1 MQRSKVFALITAS
14 LVLTAC
20 QVPAVS
26 TQVPT
31 FALQPAPRIQGA
43 ATAPEATSAD
53 LQGTVHAPAGYTE
66 GGNVYGLQQLA
77 ERPLAHAQ
85 VVLADVAGNP
95 VPGVKPV
102 MTDAQGKFRF
112 ERVPAGITYVVQA
125 VARKGGKV
133 AHIKGLAEAGAAPV
147 ALDAATTLATSDV
160 LKARPAQR
168 VPQRMDLAEFQGLA
182 RKMAEV
188 IAQEAAVIDLTDE
201 AKLQQLAAEARR
213 KLHAQEALD
222 ALEAKKKER
231 QAQHELEIQAKRE
244 REAALTRKM
253 PPVELPAVLP
263 TSPEAD
269 RCALAF
275 RKYSGGDGFID
286 LDDARLLGWSL
297 EMFKKYDR
305 NGDGRVDAREFRWA
319 MCGEAPVVKPAEP
332 EIKPVRDIEK
342 DAQAPV
348 AGLDP
353 LESETKPVRDID
365 VPKMDEAGSLAET
378 TTRSND

>member
-1 MQRSKVFALITAS
+1 MQRSKVFGLITAS

-31 FALQPAPRIQGA
+31 FALQPAPRLQAA
-43 ATAPEATSAD
+43 ATTAEATSAA

-85 VVLADVAGNP
+85 VLLADMDGNP
-95 VPGVKPV
+95 VPGLKPV

-168 VPQRMDLAEFQGLA
+168 VPQRMDLAAFQGLA

-188 IAQEAAVIDLTDE
+188 IAQEDAVIDLADE
-201 AKLQQLAAEARR
+201 AKLQRLAAEARK

-231 QAQHELEIQAKRE
+231 QAQYELEIQAKRK
-244 REAALTRKM
+244 REAALAATTRKM
-253 PPVELPAVLP
+253 PPVDSPAVLP
-263 TSPEAD
+263 TSSEAD
-269 RCALAF
+269 RCAYAF
-275 RKYSGGDGFID
+275 RKYSGGDGFIHPA
-286 LDDARLLGWSL
+286 DARLQGWSL
-297 EMFKKYDR
+297 EAFKKYDR
-305 NGDGRVDAREFRWA
+305 NGDGRIDAREFSWA
-319 MCGEAPVVKPAEP
+319 VCGEAPVVKPAEP
-332 EIKPVRDIEK
+332 EIKPMGDIEW
-342 DAQAPV
+342 
-348 AGLDP
+348 
-353 LESETKPVRDID
+353 ET
-365 VPKMDEAGSLAET
+365 
-378 TTRSND
+378 